1 MSLLTCS
8 SGAVGAVL
16 RDGLDWQLVLTNGGR
31 LHDGNSLQGR
41 GRRDALDDA
50 TGAAYGGD
58 GGDRLHFDC
67 GEGRRVG
74 VITKEQRGTLKSSW
88 RLLTFDLRMLPVLL
102 RLAALGDDGGRLG
115 DDSRRDLL
123 QDVDRLDGGLRGAGA
138 HRGRHG
144 VGHRLDALR

>member
-1 MSLLTCS
+1 MLLLTCS

-16 RDGLDWQLVLTNGGR
+16 CDGLDWQLVLTNGGR

-67 GEGRRVG
+67 RRTESVSTERRSNG
-74 VITKEQRGTLKSSW
+74 HLN
-88 RLLTFDLRMLPVLL
+88 LLASADL
-102 RLAALGDDGGRLG
+102 
-115 DDSRRDLL
+115 
-123 QDVDRLDGGLRGAGA
+123 
-138 HRGRHG
+138 
-144 VGHRLDALR
+144 

>member
-16 RDGLDWQLVLTNGGR
+16 RDGLDWQLVLTNGGL

-67 GEGRRVG
+67 GDDRVG
-74 VITKEQRGTLKSSW
+74 VITREQQR
-88 RLLTFDLRMLPVLL
+88 
-102 RLAALGDDGGRLG
+102 AL
-115 DDSRRDLL
+115 
-123 QDVDRLDGGLRGAGA
+123 
-138 HRGRHG
+138 
-144 VGHRLDALR
+144 